1 MHNASMDVSFDLS
14 GHRPIV
20 FDFDVDGAESA
31 SPAFDVLLVR
41 DGVVTASLE
50 RDHKYRAGKRLPQ
63 SLREQTAPLLADCA
77 AIADRRLFLCFD
89 ALRRESGLCLVVVVS
104 SQLPS
109 AARVLCH
116 SFADRLALTPSVT
129 EAGAGGLRRSDAG
142 MYVFFGRLLSLLRHL
157 LHGIEAEHRI
167 ASWSELTVL
176 LSRRMR
182 AACALLLPCAA
193 DCFDGIGDLPMPIRG
208 SVSVAQMT
216 ALLLCAV
223 MGAACLAPNGAA
235 EVCGETDYRM
245 FLPQLRVS
253 MLPGRDKAAALPAA
267 WQEAGALAR
276 RCGMFFDVRTAV
288 DGFRLRLCPLRPE
301 QAGLYALR
309 AAALLV
315 ENESAEVPGGESE
328 QPFAMQL
335 PHTVLR
341 VLWTLE
347 RAGYPAYIVGGS
359 LRDALRGKTPHD
371 WDVTT
376 PATPPQM
383 QSVFEKAGLRTVETG
398 IKHGTI
404 TVLVDHEPIEC
415 TTYRIDGAYTDG
427 RHPDDVRF
435 TDRIAD
441 DLCRRDFTVNA
452 MACRLPAVAAMD
464 ESLLSAGLCTQSVP
478 TELVDLFGGREDLR
492 RGVLRCVGE
501 PVRRLTED
509 ALRILRCVR
518 FCVQLDCRV
527 EQETARA
534 LAACREGLAC
544 VSAERRATE
553 LVRMLTCENDPR
565 EGLRLL
571 DAAQLWQYVLP
582 GCAPSEM
589 QFVRVALLPPDAA
602 MRVAQLYYNNDK
614 TVAETEAAVRKCC
627 SFLRLSRDMTEDATA
642 LARGAYEPRPQG
654 AAALRRLMAHY
665 GARAERVLL
674 LCALRDAELSLA
686 ANGTLPT
693 LEGCLSPQW
702 KDTLAVADQILA
714 RGDCLSIASLAISG
728 ADLSQRGIKGAQ
740 IGQTLRWLLERVLD
754 DPSLNQKETLLALL
768 KETKGEE

>member
-1 MHNASMDVSFDLS
+1 MHNGSLGASFDLS

-41 DGVVTASLE
+41 DGVVRASLG
-50 RDHKYRAGKRLPQ
+50 RDRKYRAGKRLPQ
-63 SLREQTAPLLADCA
+63 SLREQTEALVADCA

-89 ALRRESGLCLVVVVS
+89 ALRRESGLRLAVVVS
-104 SQLPS
+104 SQMPS

-116 SFADRLALTPSVT
+116 SFSDRLALTSSVT
-129 EAGAGGLRRSDAG
+129 EAGEGGLRQSDAG

-157 LHGIEAEHRI
+157 LHGTEAEHRI
-167 ASWSELTVL
+167 TSWSELTVL

-182 AACALLLPCAA
+182 TVCALLLPSAA
-193 DCFDGIGDLPMPIRG
+193 TCFDGIGDLPMPIRG
-208 SVSVAQMT
+208 SISTAQMT

-223 MGAACLAPNGAA
+223 MGAACVAPNG
-235 EVCGETDYRM
+235 EVDVCGETDYRM

-253 MLPGRDKAAALPAA
+253 LPPKGDRATELPAA
-267 WQEAGALAR
+267 WQEAKALAR
-276 RCGMFFDVRTAV
+276 RCEMFFGVQTAE
-288 DGFRLRLCPLRPE
+288 DGFRLCLCPLRPE

-309 AAALLV
+309 AAALLA
-315 ENESAEVPGGESE
+315 ESEPAEALRGESG
-328 QPFAMQL
+328 QPFSMQL
-335 PHTVLR
+335 PYAVLR

-376 PATPPQM
+376 PATPSQM

-452 MACRLPAVAAMD
+452 MACRLPTIAAMD
-464 ESLLSAGLCTQSVP
+464 ESLLSSGLCTQNVP

-534 LAACREGLAC
+534 LASCREGLAC

-553 LVRMLTCENDPR
+553 LTRMLTCENDPR

-571 DAAQLWQYVLP
+571 DAAQLWRYVLP
-582 GCAPSEM
+582 ECAPSEA
-589 QFVRVALLPPDAA
+589 QFARVALLPPDAA
-602 MRVAQLYYNNDK
+602 MRVAQLYYNNGK
-614 TVAETEAAVRKCC
+614 TVAETEVAVWKCC

-642 LARGAYEPRPQG
+642 LARGAYEPRQHG
-654 AAALRRLMAHY
+654 DAALRRLMAHY

-674 LCALRDAELSLA
+674 LCALRDAEMPPTA
-686 ANGTLPT
+686 DGALPA
-693 LEGCLSPQW
+693 LEGCLSPRW
-702 KDTLAVADQILA
+702 KDTLAAADQTRA

-740 IGQTLRWLLERVLD
+740 IGQTLRWLLERVLE